1 MKKRLRNLI
10 LLLLILNSYSLFPI
24 HGTDRTA
31 SVTEREAPAQSPFCG
46 TDSRE
51 KPAFTL
57 LPVCFRTEAAE
68 GAEGTVFEPTAF
80 SYSGGSGKM
89 RISCP
94 TVVVDEEGARAEL
107 IFQSEH
113 VISVRVGDVSYDTI
127 PEGKTSR
134 TPLDED
140 CEVAALTTAMS
151 EPHEIVYT
159 IRISVSDEPDGADPD
174 PAAAPDVDDTVETNA
189 GKAAETDADH
199 AVGTNAGKAAETDAD
214 HAVET
219 NAGKAA
225 ETNDDHAAETENGDE
240 DGKRSGEDLVPAFAG
255 LTFDEKLVPDYAE
268 GFVIYY
274 DRSGCRLIDVFQEGR
289 YLVLPSGLERP
300 EDLPE
305 DVTVIR
311 LCPECVYLS
320 NSAAMSLFDAMDAVD
335 AVRLCSLTADNWY
348 LDAPKEAM
356 QAGKLQFAGKYSE
369 PDYELLVES
378 GCDLAIENTMIYHA
392 PEVKEMLEELGIPV
406 FVDRSSY
413 EPHPLGRAEWIRVY
427 AAMLGRDAEADSF
440 FRKQEALAE
449 EVGHR
454 DNSGK
459 TVAVFS
465 VNTNGSIVIRKR
477 DDYIPNMLRM
487 AGGKY
492 AFDELPG
499 AEGSGSMNLSL
510 EEFYAL
516 AGDADCLLYNAA
528 IEYAPESIEAL
539 TAINPLFAEFKAVRE
554 GQVWT
559 TQKSL
564 YQSMGSTAEIIMD
577 FSRMLDGSAGEE
589 TGYVTKLAGS

>member
-1 MKKRLRNLI
+1 MKIQLRNLI
-10 LLLLILNSYSLFPI
+10 LLLLILNVFLIFPVR
-24 HGTDRTA
+24 GTDRT
-31 SVTEREAPAQSPFCG
+31 
-46 TDSRE
+46 
-51 KPAFTL
+51 AFTL

-68 GAEGTVFEPTAF
+68 EAGASVYEPTAF

-94 TVVVDEEGARAEL
+94 RVVVDEEGARAEL

-134 TPLDED
+134 TPLLPVTLDED

-199 AVGTNAGKAAETDAD
+199 AVG
-214 HAVET
+214 T

>member
-1 MKKRLRNLI
+1 MKIQLRNLI
-10 LLLLILNSYSLFPI
+10 LLLLILNVFLIFPVR
-24 HGTDRTA
+24 GTDRT
-31 SVTEREAPAQSPFCG
+31 
-46 TDSRE
+46 
-51 KPAFTL
+51 AFTL

-68 GAEGTVFEPTAF
+68 EAGASVYEPTAF

-94 TVVVDEEGARAEL
+94 RVVVDEEGARAEL

-134 TPLDED
+134 TPLLPVTLDED

-174 PAAAPDVDDTVETNA
+174 PAAAPDVDDTVE
-189 GKAAETDADH
+189 
-199 AVGTNAGKAAETDAD
+199 TNAGKAAETDAD

-577 FSRMLDGSAGEE
+577 FSRMLDEAAGEV
-589 TGYVTKLAGS
+589 TGYVAKLPGS

>member
-134 TPLDED
+134 TPLIPVTLDED

-159 IRISVSDEPDGADPD
+159 LRISVSDDPDGADYD
-174 PAAAPDVDDTVETNA
+174 PASAADVENAAEREADHTAERDVDD
-189 GKAAETDADH
+189 AAERD
-199 AVGTNAGKAAETDAD
+199 V
-214 HAVET
+214 
-219 NAGKAA
+219 
-225 ETNDDHAAETENGDE
+225 GDE
-240 DGKRSGEDLVPAFAG
+240 EGDGNGEHRVPALAG
-255 LTFDEKLVPDYAE
+255 FSFDEKLVPDYAE

-289 YLVLPSGLERP
+289 YLVLPSGLELP

-311 LCPECVYLS
+311 LCPECIYLS

-335 AVRLCSLTADNWY
+335 AVRLCSLTEDNW
-348 LDAPKEAM
+348 
-356 QAGKLQFAGKYSE
+356 
-369 PDYELLVES
+369 
-378 GCDLAIENTMIYHA
+378 
-392 PEVKEMLEELGIPV
+392 
-406 FVDRSSY
+406 
-413 EPHPLGRAEWIRVY
+413 
-427 AAMLGRDAEADSF
+427 
-440 FRKQEALAE
+440 
-449 EVGHR
+449 
-454 DNSGK
+454 
-459 TVAVFS
+459 
-465 VNTNGSIVIRKR
+465 
-477 DDYIPNMLRM
+477 
-487 AGGKY
+487 
-492 AFDELPG
+492 
-499 AEGSGSMNLSL
+499 
-510 EEFYAL
+510 
-516 AGDADCLLYNAA
+516 
-528 IEYAPESIEAL
+528 
-539 TAINPLFAEFKAVRE
+539 
-554 GQVWT
+554 
-559 TQKSL
+559 
-564 YQSMGSTAEIIMD
+564 
-577 FSRMLDGSAGEE
+577 
-589 TGYVTKLAGS
+589 

>member
-1 MKKRLRNLI
+1 MIWKSRYVSLTVKIYCREQRENTIMKIQLRNLI
-10 LLLLILNSYSLFPI
+10 LLLLILNVFLIFPVR
-24 HGTDRTA
+24 GTDRT
-31 SVTEREAPAQSPFCG
+31 
-46 TDSRE
+46 
-51 KPAFTL
+51 AFTL

-68 GAEGTVFEPTAF
+68 EAGARVYEPTAF

-94 TVVVDEEGARAEL
+94 RVVVDEEGARAEL

-113 VISVRVGDVSYDTI
+113 VISVRVGDASYDTI

-134 TPLDED
+134 TPLIPVTLDED

-159 IRISVSDEPDGADPD
+159 LRISVSDDPDGADYD
-174 PAAAPDVDDTVETNA
+174 PASAADVENAAEREADHTAERDVDD
-189 GKAAETDADH
+189 AAETDADH
-199 AVGTNAGKAAETDAD
+199 TAERDVDDAAEMD
-214 HAVET
+214 V
-219 NAGKAA
+219 
-225 ETNDDHAAETENGDE
+225 GDE
-240 DGKRSGEDLVPAFAG
+240 EGDGNGEHRVPALAG
-255 LTFDEKLVPDYAE
+255 FSFDEKLVPDYAE

-289 YLVLPSGLERP
+289 YLVLPSGLELP

-311 LCPECVYLS
+311 LCPECIYLS

-335 AVRLCSLTADNWY
+335 TVRLCSLTEDNWY

-440 FRKQEALAE
+440 FREQEALAE
-449 EVGHR
+449 EAGRR
-454 DNSGK
+454 DYSGK

-492 AFDELPG
+492 VFDELPG

-577 FSRMLDGSAGEE
+577 FSRMLDEAAGEV
-589 TGYVTKLAGS
+589 TGYVAKLPGS

>member
-134 TPLDED
+134 TPLLPVTLDED

-199 AVGTNAGKAAETDAD
+199 A
-214 HAVET
+214 
-219 NAGKAA
+219 
-225 ETNDDHAAETENGDE
+225 
-240 DGKRSGEDLVPAFAG
+240 G

-268 GFVIYY
+268 EFVIYY

-356 QAGKLQFAGKYSE
+356 QAGKLQFAGRYSE

>member
-1 MKKRLRNLI
+1 M
-10 LLLLILNSYSLFPI
+10 LILNSYSLFPI

-134 TPLDED
+134 TPLLPVTLDED

-174 PAAAPDVDDTVETNA
+174 PAAAPDVDDTVE
-189 GKAAETDADH
+189 
-199 AVGTNAGKAAETDAD
+199 TNAGKAAETDAD

-392 PEVKEMLEELGIPV
+392 PEVKEMLEELGIN
-406 FVDRSSY
+406 SIIAGHSAT
-413 EPHPLGRAEWIRVY
+413 EQVY
-427 AAMLGRDAEADSF
+427 
-440 FRKQEALAE
+440 
-449 EVGHR
+449 
-454 DNSGK
+454 
-459 TVAVFS
+459 
-465 VNTNGSIVIRKR
+465 
-477 DDYIPNMLRM
+477 
-487 AGGKY
+487 
-492 AFDELPG
+492 LP
-499 AEGSGSMNLSL
+499 
-510 EEFYAL
+510 
-516 AGDADCLLYNAA
+516 
-528 IEYAPESIEAL
+528 
-539 TAINPLFAEFKAVRE
+539 
-554 GQVWT
+554 
-559 TQKSL
+559 
-564 YQSMGSTAEIIMD
+564 
-577 FSRMLDGSAGEE
+577 
-589 TGYVTKLAGS
+589 KLAKLLSDQFPQIKFIVNNNNESASVI

>member
-1 MKKRLRNLI
+1 MSGVLNRYRNLTAGSRGKHTTMKKRLRDLI
-10 LLLLILNSYSLFPI
+10 LLLLILNAFILFPLC
-24 HGTDRTA
+24 GTDRT
-31 SVTEREAPAQSPFCG
+31 
-46 TDSRE
+46 
-51 KPAFTL
+51 AFTL
-57 LPVCFRTEAAE
+57 LPVCFRTEASEEA
-68 GAEGTVFEPTAF
+68 GGTVFEPSAF

-94 TVVVDEEGARAEL
+94 RVVVDEEGARAEL

-134 TPLDED
+134 TPLIPVTLDED

-159 IRISVSDEPDGADPD
+159 LRISVSDDPDGADPE
-174 PAAAPDVDDTVETNA
+174 PAAVPDADNADETIA
-189 GKAAETDADH
+189 GKAGETDAENTADRD
-199 AVGTNAGKAAETDAD
+199 VGKAGETD
-214 HAVET
+214 VKNT
-219 NAGKAA
+219 
-225 ETNDDHAAETENGDE
+225 AETEAGDE
-240 DGKRSGEDLVPAFAG
+240 DGKRSGEHRVPAMAG
-255 LTFDEKLVPDYAE
+255 FTFDETLVPDYAE

-289 YLVLPSGLERP
+289 YLVLPSGLELP
-300 EDLPE
+300 EDLPK
-305 DVTVIR
+305 DVTLIR

-335 AVRLCSLTADNWY
+335 AVKLCSLTADNWY

-356 QAGKLQFAGKYSE
+356 QAGKLEFAGKYSE
-369 PDYELLVES
+369 PDYELLVER

-440 FRKQEALAE
+440 FREQEALAE
-449 EVGHR
+449 EAGHR
-454 DNSGK
+454 DHSGK

-487 AGGKY
+487 AGGMY

-499 AEGSGSMNLSL
+499 AEGSGSMNLTL

-539 TAINPLFAEFKAVRE
+539 AAINPLFAEFKAVRE

-577 FSRMLDGSAGEE
+577 FSRMLDESAGEE

>member
-94 TVVVDEEGARAEL
+94 RVVVDEEGARAEL

-134 TPLDED
+134 TPLLPVTLDED

-214 HAVET
+214 H
-219 NAGKAA
+219 
-225 ETNDDHAAETENGDE
+225 
-240 DGKRSGEDLVPAFAG
+240 AG

>member
-113 VISVRVGDVSYDTI
+113 VISVRVGDASYDTI

-134 TPLDED
+134 TPLIPVTLDED

-159 IRISVSDEPDGADPD
+159 LRISVSDDPDGADYD
-174 PAAAPDVDDTVETNA
+174 PASAADVENAAEREADHTAERDVDD
-189 GKAAETDADH
+189 AAETDADH
-199 AVGTNAGKAAETDAD
+199 TAERDVDDAAEMD
-214 HAVET
+214 V
-219 NAGKAA
+219 
-225 ETNDDHAAETENGDE
+225 GDE
-240 DGKRSGEDLVPAFAG
+240 EGDGNGEHRVPALAG
-255 LTFDEKLVPDYAE
+255 FSFDEKLVPDYAE

-289 YLVLPSGLERP
+289 YLVLPSGLELP

-311 LCPECVYLS
+311 LCPECIYLS

-335 AVRLCSLTADNWY
+335 TVRLCSLTEDNWY